1 MTKTMQIDTSELEEY
16 VAKMESMNK
25 ELSGGR
31 MDPVYEDLNRHLV
44 VEENATLI
52 RERAENAVLRRFK
65 FCGPDPEEFIEA
77 MRGAS
82 KAQFVEMQRYVKQK
96 DDTSL
101 GELVRR
107 LTEDQAIEAEIEA
120 SDL

>member
-1 MTKTMQIDTSELEEY
+1 
-16 VAKMESMNK
+16 
-25 ELSGGR
+25 
-31 MDPVYEDLNRHLV
+31 MDPVYEDLNRHMV
-44 VEENATLI
+44 VEENATLV

-65 FCGPDPEEFIEA
+65 FCGPDPEEAIEA
-77 MRGAS
+77 VRGMS
-82 KAQFVEMQRYVKQK
+82 QLQWGEFKKYFKDK
-96 DDTSL
+96 DDASL